1 MTTATETATRS
12 RHVEHCMGTVF
23 SIDIRDPGD
32 WTDAIADIVARL
44 HHADRVFSPYRPDSD
59 LNRLQRREIRLA
71 DADPD
76 LAVVLNL
83 CADVETATAGHFS
96 ARRGARID
104 PTGLVKGWAVEAAS
118 RRLREHGSANHAVN
132 GGGDIQLAGQ
142 PTPDRLWTVG
152 ISDPHHRGRILT
164 TVSGRDLAVAT
175 SGTTE
180 RGTHITDPFTGR
192 PVTHLAA
199 ATVTGPALTEVD
211 AYATAAFVM
220 GPHALPWIDTLP
232 RYAAL
237 LVDPAGHHRSSTAWP
252 VAAGGPLNR
261 RTIPTATKH

>member
-1 MTTATETATRS
+1 MTTATAIRS

-32 WTDAIADIVARL
+32 WTDAVTDVVARL
-44 HHADRVFSPYRPDSD
+44 HHVDRVFSTYRPDSD
-59 LNRLQRREIRLA
+59 LNRLTRREIRLA

-76 LAVVLNL
+76 LAGVLDL
-83 CADVETATAGHFS
+83 CADLEAVTAGHFT
-96 ARRGARID
+96 ARRSGRID
-104 PTGLVKGWAVEAAS
+104 PTGVVKGWAVEAAS

-142 PTPDRLWTVG
+142 PAPDRLWTVG
-152 ISDPHHRGRILT
+152 ISDPHDRGRILT
-164 TVSGRDLAVAT
+164 TVSGRDFAVAT

-180 RGTHITDPFTGR
+180 RGTHITDPFTAR

-199 ATVTGPALTEVD
+199 ATVIGPSLTEVD

-220 GPHALPWIDTLP
+220 GRHALPWIDTLLGH
-232 RYAAL
+232 AAL
-237 LVDPAGHHRSSTAWP
+237 LVDPDGHQQSSAAWP
-252 VAAGGPLNR
+252 APTGGSLTVS
-261 RTIPTATKH
+261 TIPTATKH